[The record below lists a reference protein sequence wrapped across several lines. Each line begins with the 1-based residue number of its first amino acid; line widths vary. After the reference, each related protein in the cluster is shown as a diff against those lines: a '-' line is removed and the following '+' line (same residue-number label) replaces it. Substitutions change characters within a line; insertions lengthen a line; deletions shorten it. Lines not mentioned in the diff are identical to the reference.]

1 MGKSKWKGPFVEKS
15 LFTKNLKFNASLK
28 VDTLSRNST
37 IVPFLVGKQLDIHS

>member
-15 LFTKNLKFNASLK
+15 LFTKDLKFNGNSK
-28 VDTLSRNST
+28 VKTWSRNST